1 MDWNMKM
8 KKLAFA
14 TLTLG
19 LVAFSATAQAAYIFT
34 GANIT
39 EDFNSL
45 PTTGSSAGLFTV
57 GTQTAIPGAS
67 GFVGTRTGGTGTA
80 MNFVANDGGSNS
92 GAIYS
97 YGTGT
102 DTDRALGMLA
112 SGSNIGAFGFELV
125 NNSGA
130 AMTSVTLQFTAEFWR
145 SSTSV
150 QNVLTATVGV
160 SGGSANSSNF
170 LTDGSM
176 SAFSSFNIVGPVQVA
191 SNGILDGNNPANQ
204 AAVMG
209 TFTFNT
215 PLANGESFYVSWNDL
230 NDAGNDA
237 GLAIDNLTISATTDA
252 VPEPA
257 TLAVLAA
264 AGLAAA
270 SKRKRK

>member
-1 MDWNMKM
+1 M

-19 LVAFSATAQAAYIFT
+19 LVAFTATAQAAYIFT

-45 PTTGSSAGLFTV
+45 PTTGSTAGLFTV

-80 MNFVANDGGSNS
+80 MNFVANDGASNS

-130 AMTSVTLQFTAEFWR
+130 ALESVTLRFKAEFWR

-170 LTDGSM
+170 LTDAGM
-176 SAFSSFNIVGPVQVA
+176 TAFSAFDIVGPLPVA
-191 SNGILDGNNPANQ
+191 ANGILDGNNPANQ
-204 AAVMG
+204 ASIIG

-215 PLANGESFYVSWNDL
+215 PLAVGESFYVSWNDV

-237 GLAIDNLTISATTDA
+237 GLAIDDLAISATSA